1 MNVQNMTQEI
11 RIKQWINIIRECHNS
26 GMTNKS
32 WCEEQGVNLKSY
44 YYWQRKVRKM
54 AGEKYA
60 IVQSSK
66 NRIEYEDS
74 KPVFTEMKL
83 PKHETTKPAVTLR
96 IDSAVLEIQNE
107 AELTTIENTLQALR
121 SSC

>member
-1 MNVQNMTQEI
+1 MNVQKMTQEI
-11 RIKQWINIIRECHNS
+11 RIKQWVDIIRECRNS

-44 YYWQRKVRKM
+44 YYWQRKVRRI

-60 IVQSSK
+60 MVQSSK
-66 NRIEYEDS
+66 NPIACEDA
-74 KPVFTEMKL
+74 KPVFTEMRL
-83 PKHETTKPAVTLR
+83 PKYETTTPAVTLR

-107 AELTTIENTLQALR
+107 AERTTIENVLQALR
-121 SSC
+121 NSC

>member
-11 RIKQWINIIRECHNS
+11 RIKQWINIIRECRNS

-66 NRIEYEDS
+66 NRIAYEDS

-83 PKHETTKPAVTLR
+83 PKYETTKPAVTLR